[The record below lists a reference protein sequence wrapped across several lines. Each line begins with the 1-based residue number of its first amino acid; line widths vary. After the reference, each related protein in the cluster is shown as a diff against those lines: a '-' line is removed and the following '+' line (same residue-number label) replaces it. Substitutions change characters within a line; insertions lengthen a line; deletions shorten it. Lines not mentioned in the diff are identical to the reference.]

1 MNYLKLF
8 RFQNLLLL
16 ALMQLIFRFGY
27 LELINIPLS
36 LFYWQYALLVA
47 ATVFIAAG
55 GYVINDIFDQ
65 ETDQENNPNKRI
77 IGMTISESKAYT
89 IYVTVTIIGVACGFV
104 LANSVARPN
113 FAVIFVLIATLL
125 YFYASTL
132 KQIAIV
138 GNIVVAALLAFSVII
153 IGVFDI
159 IPNTFEVNRMQM
171 SLAFSILL
179 DYAKFAFIINLVRE
193 IIKDIE
199 DIEGDRIQEMK
210 TLPIWIGVPITNKV
224 ALVLL
229 LAPVIYLLYYANNY
243 LFNNHLYY
251 GLAYMVTLVIAPLI
265 FCLILIWNAKEK
277 KDYSQISRLLK
288 WIIFFGILSVAV
300 VTLNIKLHGQIV

>member
-1 MNYLKLF
+1 MKYLKLI
-8 RFQNLLLL
+8 RYQNLLLL

-36 LFYWQYALLVA
+36 LWYWQYALLIA
-47 ATVFIAAG
+47 ATVLIAAG

-65 ETDQENNPNKRI
+65 ETDLENHSKKTI
-77 IGMTISESKAYT
+77 IGNSISESKAYIIYASLT
-89 IYVTVTIIGVACGFV
+89 ITGVLCGFI
-104 LANSVARPN
+104 LANSVDRSN

-138 GNIVVAALLAFSVII
+138 GNIIVATLLAFSVII
-153 IGVFDI
+153 IGIFDI
-159 IPNTFEVNRMQM
+159 VPNTFDFNQKQM
-171 SLAFSILL
+171 MLAFAILF

-199 DIEGDRIQEMK
+199 DIKGDTLQQMK
-210 TLPIWIGVPITNKV
+210 TLPILIGVAKTNII

-229 LAPVIYLLYYANNY
+229 LLPVLYLFYYVKSNLFDNNLLYAV
-243 LFNNHLYY
+243 F
-251 GLAYMVTLVIAPLI
+251 YMIALVIAPMI
-265 FCLILIWNAKEK
+265 ICLIKIWNAKEK
-277 KDYSQISRLLK
+277 SDYTQISSLLK
-288 WIIFFGILSVAV
+288 WIIFFGILSIAV
-300 VTLNIKLHGQIV
+300 ITLNIKFNG